1 MGRYHIGEQWL
12 QSALPQVP
20 LQRPITNA
28 HAIEI
33 ARQTAI
39 AIRHARRSFKRAG
52 QSQTALFECL
62 IEYVT
67 HARSV
72 GREPK
77 KSASRE
83 LCGQC
88 ITRQSPLN
96 TKRLTRFDIYF
107 TYL

>member
-1 MGRYHIGEQWL
+1 
-12 QSALPQVP
+12 
-20 LQRPITNA
+20 
-28 HAIEI
+28 
-33 ARQTAI
+33 
-39 AIRHARRSFKRAG
+39 
-52 QSQTALFECL
+52 LFECL